1 MRQRTGDILGIKT
14 LVDIDRDV
22 DALHDLGRTTGKPPT
37 PSGIRRRAAV
47 LAGTAAHGRAA
58 PMTAKVLRS
67 ALILALVLSTAA
79 LALLLVSLW
88 RSEPAKPPVVALG
101 APQDAALGEFTPLDP
116 PRPAPPLAFA
126 ERGGE
131 TRELAD
137 FRGHWLLVNLWA
149 TWCAPCVREMPS
161 LDRLQATLG
170 ERIRVLAI
178 SEDRKGTEVVE
189 PFLGKLDLTAMT
201 IYLDPAAHAQQAFGV
216 RGLPTS

>member
-1 MRQRTGDILGIKT
+1 
-14 LVDIDRDV
+14 
-22 DALHDLGRTTGKPPT
+22 
-37 PSGIRRRAAV
+37 
-47 LAGTAAHGRAA
+47 
-58 PMTAKVLRS
+58 MTAKVLRS

-88 RSEPAKPPVVALG
+88 RSEPAKPPVVARG

-126 ERGGE
+126 ERGGV

-161 LDRLQATLG
+161 LDRLQARLG

-178 SEDRKGTEVVE
+178 SEDRKGPEVVD
-189 PFLGKLDLTAMT
+189 PFLGSLDLKSLA
-201 IYLDPAAHAQQAFGV
+201 IYLDPAAQAQQAFGI
-216 RGLPTS
+216 RGLPTSFLIDPAGALRGKLEGAAEWDSPKMLALIEHYLAQARAENKAAATR

>member
-1 MRQRTGDILGIKT
+1 
-14 LVDIDRDV
+14 
-22 DALHDLGRTTGKPPT
+22 
-37 PSGIRRRAAV
+37 
-47 LAGTAAHGRAA
+47 
-58 PMTAKVLRS
+58 MTAKVLRS

-216 RGLPTS
+216 RGLPTSFLIDPEGALQGKLEGAAEWDSPTMLKLIEQYLARRPAENKAAATR